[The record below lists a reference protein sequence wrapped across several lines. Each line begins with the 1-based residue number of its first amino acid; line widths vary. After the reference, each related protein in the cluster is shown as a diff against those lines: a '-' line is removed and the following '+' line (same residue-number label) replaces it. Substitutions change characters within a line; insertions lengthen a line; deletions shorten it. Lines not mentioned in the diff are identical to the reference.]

1 MESIMANITR
11 YDPFEDFFKD
21 FGKGFW
27 VKPYAF
33 PAEPGLEMKI
43 DVKEDDKA
51 FTVKAD
57 IPGVKKED
65 IQVDIDDD
73 RISVRAEMKKENEEK
88 KGEKVVYSERAYG
101 MVSRSFTLPVAVE
114 AKDAKA
120 EYKDGV
126 LNLTLPKKGNGSA
139 KRLAVS

>member
-1 MESIMANITR
+1 MANITP
-11 YDPFEDFFKD
+11 YTALDELFKD

-27 VKPYAF
+27 VRPFAA
-33 PAEPGLEMKI
+33 PQEGELSI
-43 DVKEDDKA
+43 RLDVKEDDKA

-57 IPGVKKED
+57 IPGVRKED

-73 RISVRAEMKKENEEK
+73 RVSVSAEVKKEKEEK
-88 KGEKVVYSERAYG
+88 KGEKTVYSERSYG
-101 MVSRSFTLPVAVE
+101 MVSRSFSLPTAVD

-126 LNLTLPKKGNGSA
+126 LRLVLPKKSNGSA
-139 KRLAVS
+139 KRIAVE

>member
-1 MESIMANITR
+1 MESTMANITR

-33 PAEPGLEMKI
+33 PAETNLEMKI
-43 DVKEDDKA
+43 DVKEDDKS

-73 RISVRAEMKKENEEK
+73 RVSVRAEVKREKEEK

-101 MVSRSFTLPVAVE
+101 MVSRSFSLPASVE

-126 LNLTLPKKGNGSA
+126 LNLMLPKKGNGAA
-139 KRLAVS
+139 KRVAVS

>member
-1 MESIMANITR
+1 MANITR
-11 YDPFEDFFKD
+11 YNPFEDFFQD

-27 VKPYAF
+27 IKPIAL
-33 PAEPGLEMKI
+33 PGEAELSMKI

-65 IQVDIDDD
+65 IQVDVDDNQ
-73 RISVRAEMKKENEEK
+73 ISLRAEVKKEKEEK
-88 KGEKVVYSERAYG
+88 KDQKVVYSERSYG
-101 MVSRSFTLPVAVE
+101 MVSRSFTLPADVD
-114 AKDAKA
+114 AKGAKA

-126 LNLTLPKKGNGSA
+126 LNLTLPKKSNGSA
-139 KRLAVS
+139 KRVAIS